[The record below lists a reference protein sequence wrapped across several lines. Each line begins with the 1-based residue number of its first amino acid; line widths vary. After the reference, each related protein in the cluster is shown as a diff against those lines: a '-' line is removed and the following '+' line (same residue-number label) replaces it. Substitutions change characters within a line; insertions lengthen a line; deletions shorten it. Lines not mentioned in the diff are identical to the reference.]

1 MARVLSHGG
10 SCCGMRHL
18 AGFNAQD
25 NEETIR
31 TALASAWVPRGVLV
45 EAVLTNAQCNQDRLR
60 HIPEALQRIGF
71 KLVSRFK
78 NPTAETSATCST
90 TTSTPAG
97 LSSGCLSA
105 FWRINNVRSQSSHP
119 GPSVSSC
126 GPSRESRAGVC
137 ERRRPVTPSSHS
149 WRACNPFGELP

>member
-45 EAVLTNAQCNQDRLR
+45 EAVLTNAQCNQNHLR

-78 NPTAETSATCST
+78 NPN
-90 TTSTPAG
+90 
-97 LSSGCLSA
+97 SGNIC
-105 FWRINNVRSQSSHP
+105 NVFHYN
-119 GPSVSSC
+119 VHA
-126 GPSRESRAGVC
+126 SR
-137 ERRRPVTPSSHS
+137 
-149 WRACNPFGELP
+149 PFKRLPFRLLEN